1 MGNFK
6 KRGTTMLDQSKENI
20 ERHIKTHTE
29 RSDDDRAAVSVL
41 ETFLRSGGRI
51 NSSFST
57 DDKWPNN
64 DGTFE
69 FVPNPEIS
77 RRPRQTF
84 YVQIKGTR
92 NYSEKAGIVKYSL
105 KDLAFPAFICNET
118 SFDPGILFVVLN
130 PVNRGNER
138 VFWKYMSVDFL
149 NSLDFSK
156 DSATISFRAEEE
168 ILNNTESILEFC
180 KRLEGIV
187 ERHSFVNQLER
198 HTYSVEEVKRIIQAC
213 DEEVTDSIRHLDVLN
228 KNRDNV
234 SKRILTRLDDLCVS
248 ALLLNVIHDGYQ
260 QPSTAFAWEHSFL
273 NIETKYLGNFYRGLK
288 YIGRRIPDDGQS
300 ERLMLKY
307 YSFMWQIRKS
317 LQESH
322 GISVLR
328 NLEKFLEYT
337 GTDELDKQYYK
348 LVADAFNSEKWGSAN
363 RSATRFYVQKKTPFY
378 IGTERYFEVTLQQ
391 AGIYASKYNRITAY
405 TQQNISTSYSIQI
418 EYAPAFINLWGIGT
432 EIKIITAWKV
442 SIDPRCLNKLGRI
455 LKMPIKL
462 SSSYGEYDVLMRFLT
477 RTGMNFL
484 EMVDLREVKFSDVL
498 ESIYQ
503 HSNTSHFKDVLQKLR
518 NNYATGSTLFGRYTI
533 RYLLLNL
540 REELL
545 ERVMPSQFSP
555 QWKCTD
561 LYLSKKCF
569 PFECNP
575 LISNLAGS
583 NTSAISQVKYLA
595 SVVEREKTEATIP
608 YWTIMKSIQETG
620 EIYCN
625 LSSDLST
632 SSIQK
637 YNSQL
642 DSWEKGQGNG
652 IFIEGDVAYIEAY
665 EKSTLFILKKLL
677 ELSHISNKGQKEFN
691 ERYLKQSEIMFSDS
705 KKEEA
710 LKYAFVNSRILLLYG
725 AAGTGKTTLINM
737 ISTMMAGRRKLFLT
751 KTHTALQNLQRRIEN
766 PGADASFVSIDSFT
780 KRVNLPDYDIIFVD
794 ECSTIDNRVMKV
806 FLEKMRSDTF
816 LVLAGDTYQIESIEF
831 GNWFS
836 YAKDLIKSQGANVEL
851 LSTWRTK
858 DQNLIELWK
867 EVRSKGPLITEKLV
881 IDGPFSEN
889 IGEDIFSCEI
899 KDEVILCLNY
909 DGKFGLNNMNNYF
922 QNANTAEAVS
932 WRDWKYKAGDP
943 ILFNDT
949 NRFSLLYNN
958 LKGRIIHIDKRK
970 ERIIFTV
977 DVTIPLT
984 EKDCQ
989 NDGLEFVDTIEEGT
1003 RIRFDV
1009 LAFEEEMPEEDRER
1023 TIVPFQLAYAVSI
1036 HKAQGL
1042 EYKSVK
1048 VVIPSS
1054 NAEKITHGIFYTA
1067 ITRAKER
1074 LKLYWSS
1081 ETMQKI
1087 VAGFSEDNS
1096 KQQSLAIIERK
1107 LN

>member
-1 MGNFK
+1 
-6 KRGTTMLDQSKENI
+6 MLDQSKENI

-41 ETFLRSGGRI
+41 ETFLRSNGRI
-51 NSSFST
+51 NTSFPT
-57 DDKWPNN
+57 DDKWPNH

-69 FVPNPEIS
+69 FVPDPDAS
-77 RRPRQTF
+77 RRPKQSF

-92 NYSEKAGIVKYSL
+92 KYKESDGVIKYSL
-105 KDLAFPAFICNET
+105 KDLAFPAFICNEV

-130 PVNRGNER
+130 PADRRNER
-138 VFWKYMSVDFL
+138 VFWKYMSATFL
-149 NSLDFSK
+149 NSIDFTK
-156 DSATISFRAEEE
+156 DSIIISFQPEEE
-168 ILNNTESILEFC
+168 ILNEEESVLIFC
-180 KRLEGIV
+180 NRLKEIV
-187 ERHSFVNQLER
+187 ERHSFVNQLKR
-198 HTYSVEEVKRIIQAC
+198 DTYSEEEVKRIIQIC
-213 DEEVTDSIRHLDVLN
+213 DEEITDSIDRLDVLN

-234 SKRILTRLDDLCVS
+234 SKRILIRLDDLCVS
-248 ALLLNVIHDGYQ
+248 ALLLNAMHNGYQ
-260 QPSTAFAWEHSFL
+260 HPSIAFAWEHSFL
-273 NIETKYLGNFYRGLK
+273 NIETKYLGNFYRGLQ

-317 LQESH
+317 LQKSY
-322 GISVLR
+322 GISALM

-348 LVADAFNSEKWGSAN
+348 LVADAFNSVKFESTH

-378 IGTERYFEVTLQQ
+378 IGTERYFEITLQQ
-391 AGIYASKYNRITAY
+391 AGIYASKYNRITTY

-418 EYAPAFINLWGIGT
+418 EYAPATISLWGIDT
-432 EIKIITAWKV
+432 EIKIITAWTV
-442 SIDPRCLNKLGRI
+442 SIDPRCLNKLGKI
-455 LKMPIKL
+455 LRLPIKL
-462 SSSYGEYDVLMRFLT
+462 SSNYGEYDALMLFLT
-477 RTGMNFL
+477 KTGMNFL
-484 EMVDLREVKFSDVL
+484 EMIDLREVKFSSIL
-498 ESIYQ
+498 EYIYQ
-503 HSNTSHFKDVLQKLR
+503 YTNTDYFKEILQKLR
-518 NNYATGSTLFGRYTI
+518 DNYAVGSKQYGRYTI

-545 ERVMPSQFSP
+545 ERVMPSQFSS
-555 QWKCTD
+555 QWKCED
-561 LYLSKKCF
+561 LYLSRKCV
-569 PFECNP
+569 PFERNP

-583 NTSAISQVKYLA
+583 KTNAISHARYLT
-595 SVVEREKTEATIP
+595 SVVEREKTDTVIP
-608 YWTIMKSIQETG
+608 YWSIVNEIQKTG

-625 LSSDLST
+625 IDSSLT
-632 SSIQK
+632 ISSIKK
-637 YNSQL
+637 YNEQL
-642 DSWEKGQGNG
+642 DSWEIVKGYG
-652 IFIEGDVAYIEAY
+652 ITIKDNMAYIDSY

-677 ELSHISNKGQKEFN
+677 ELSHIPNKGQKEFN
-691 ERYLKQSEIMFSDS
+691 ERYLKQSKITFSDL

-710 LKYAFVNSRILLLYG
+710 LKYAFANSRVLLIYG

-751 KTHTALQNLQRRIEN
+751 KTHTALQNLKRRIEN
-766 PGADASFVSIDSFT
+766 PGADVGFVSLDSFT

-794 ECSTIDNRVMKV
+794 ECSTIDNRTMMT
-806 FLEKMRSDTF
+806 FLEKTRSDTF
-816 LVLAGDTYQIESIEF
+816 LVLAGDIYQIESIEF

-836 YAKDLIKSQGANVEL
+836 YAKDLVQSQGSNIEL
-851 LSTWRTK
+851 LSTWRTE
-858 DQNLIELWK
+858 DQDLIELWQ
-867 EVRSKGPLITEKLV
+867 EVRCKGALITEKLV

-889 IGEDIFSCEI
+889 IGKNIFNREI

-909 DGKFGLNNMNNYF
+909 DGKFGLNNINSYF
-922 QNANTAEAVS
+922 QNANTEVAVT
-932 WRDWKYKAGDP
+932 WGDWKYKVGDP

-958 LKGRIIHIDKRK
+958 LKGRIIHISKLK
-970 ERIIFTV
+970 EKITFTV
-977 DVTIPLT
+977 DVSIPLT
-984 EKDCQ
+984 ESDCK
-989 NDGLEFVDTIEEGT
+989 NDHIEFVDAIEDGT

-1009 LAFEEEMPEEDRER
+1009 FAFEEEMSEEDRVR

-1048 VVIPSS
+1048 VIIPSS

-1067 ITRAKER
+1067 ITRAKEQ
-1074 LKLYWSS
+1074 LKIYWSS

-1087 VAGFSEDNS
+1087 VVGFSEENS
-1096 KQQSLAIIERK
+1096 MQKSLAIIK
-1107 LN
+1107 KTLHY

>member
-1 MGNFK
+1 
-6 KRGTTMLDQSKENI
+6 MLDQSKEII

-29 RSDDDRAAVSVL
+29 RSDDDRSAVSVL
-41 ETFLRSGGRI
+41 ETFLRSNGRI
-51 NSSFST
+51 NPSFST
-57 DDKWPNN
+57 NDKWPNH

-69 FVPNPEIS
+69 FVPNPDIS
-77 RRPRQTF
+77 RRPKQTF

-92 NYSEKAGIVKYSL
+92 NYSENDGIVKYSL
-105 KDLAFPAFICNET
+105 KDLAFPAFICNKV

-130 PVNRGNER
+130 PADRGNER

-149 NSLDFSK
+149 NSIDFTK
-156 DSATISFRAEEE
+156 DSTTINFQAAEE
-168 ILNNTESILEFC
+168 ILNNDDGILTFC
-180 KRLEGIV
+180 ERLEEIV
-187 ERHSFVNQLER
+187 EHHSFVNQLER
-198 HTYSVEEVKRIIQAC
+198 NTYSEEEVKRIIQAC
-213 DEEVTDSIRHLDVLN
+213 DDEVTDSIERLDVLN

-248 ALLLNVIHDGYQ
+248 ALLLNAIRDGHQ
-260 QPSTAFAWEHSFL
+260 HPSIVFAWEHSFL
-273 NIETKYLGNFYRGLK
+273 SIETKYLGNFYRGLQ

-307 YSFMWQIRKS
+307 YNFMWQIRKS
-317 LQESH
+317 LQESY
-322 GISVLR
+322 GITVLR

-337 GTDELDKQYYK
+337 GSDELDKQYYK
-348 LVADAFNSEKWGSAN
+348 LVADAFGTVNYGSTN
-363 RSATRFYVQKKTPFY
+363 RSATRFYVQKKTAFY

-418 EYAPAFINLWGIGT
+418 EYAPATISLWGIDT

-455 LKMPIKL
+455 LKMPLKL
-462 SSSYGEYDVLMRFLT
+462 STNYGEYDTLMQFLT
-477 RTGMNFL
+477 GTGMNFL
-484 EMVDLREVKFSDVL
+484 EMIDLREVKFSGVL
-498 ESIYQ
+498 EAVYQ
-503 HSNTSHFKDVLQKLR
+503 HSKTSYFKDVLQKLR
-518 NNYATGSTLFGRYTI
+518 ENYTAGSNLFGRYTV

-555 QWKCTD
+555 QWKCDD
-561 LYLSKKCF
+561 LFLSRKCL
-569 PFECNP
+569 PFERNP
-575 LISNLAGS
+575 LISDLAGS
-583 NTSAISQVKYLA
+583 KTSTTNQAKYLA
-595 SVVEREKTEATIP
+595 SVVEREKSEAAIP
-608 YWTIMKSIQETG
+608 YWTIMKYIQETG
-620 EIYCN
+620 EIYCDIDSK
-625 LSSDLST
+625 LT
-632 SSIQK
+632 RSSIQK
-637 YNSQL
+637 YNDQL
-642 DSWEKGQGNG
+642 DSWEKGQGYG
-652 IFIEGDVAYIEAY
+652 ISVKEDVAYIDSY
-665 EKSTLFILKKLL
+665 EESTLFILKKLL
-677 ELSHISNKGQKEFN
+677 EMSHIPNKGQKEFN
-691 ERYLKQSEIMFSDS
+691 ERYLRQSEIVFSDL
-705 KKEEA
+705 KKEAA
-710 LKYAFVNSRILLLYG
+710 LKYAFVNSRLLLIYG

-806 FLEKMRSDTF
+806 FLEKMRPDTF
-816 LVLAGDTYQIESIEF
+816 LVLAGDIYQIESIEF

-858 DQNLIELWK
+858 DQDLIELWK

-889 IGEDIFSCEI
+889 IGENIFTCEV

-909 DGKFGLNNMNNYF
+909 DGKFGLNNMNSYF
-922 QNANTAEAVS
+922 QNANTEKAVT

-949 NRFSLLYNN
+949 GRFSLLYNN
-958 LKGRIIHIDKRK
+958 LKGRIIHIDKNK
-970 ERIIFTV
+970 EKIIFTV
-977 DVTIPLT
+977 DIAIPLT
-984 EKDCQ
+984 EKDCL
-989 NDGLEFVDTIEEGT
+989 NDGLEFVDTIEDGT

-1009 LAFEEEMPEEDRER
+1009 LAFDEEMTEEDREK

-1067 ITRAKER
+1067 ITRAKEK
-1074 LKLYWSS
+1074 LKIYWSS
-1081 ETMQKI
+1081 ETMQEV
-1087 VAGFSEDNS
+1087 VAGFSEDNLR
-1096 KQQSLAIIERK
+1096 QRSLEIIKEK
-1107 LN
+1107 LC